1 MNADAYSQLPYHLRL
16 QRRDDGDGP
25 YWFATVEELPGCMS
39 DGDTEAEAVAHVQDA
54 IHGWISA
61 ALAEDRPIP
70 EPHADAPTHYS
81 GQFRVRLPHGLHA
94 TLAQE
99 AKREG
104 VSLNQFVSSALSAAV
119 GWRRA

>member
-1 MNADAYSQLPYHLRL
+1 MNADAYCQLPYHLRL
-16 QRRDDGDGP
+16 QRRDDGDGA

-54 IHGWISA
+54 IHGWISV

-70 EPHADAPTHYS
+70 EPHADPPTHYS

-119 GWRRA
+119 GWRRP